1 MGIIDIWKLINR
13 FSQYLGTNLND
24 SFYIIV
30 FVKVKIDNILPPFTY
45 CKCFKPQLSFKANAA
60 SPHTWLCNNKP
71 ILYGDRGGEELNVAL
86 YAYKNSKWIF
96 HQISSENN
104 QTNFYRK
111 LWILPKAKIL
121 ETCYLNDILFIL
133 PSPDLFQAKRPTFDR
148 GRVSL

>member
-30 FVKVKIDNILPPFTY
+30 FVKVKIDNILTPFTY

-121 ETCYLNDILFIL
+121 ETCYLKDISFIL
-133 PSPDLFQAKRPTFDR
+133 PSPDLFQAKRPT
-148 GRVSL
+148 